1 MRGASLCCR
10 MRACA
15 RRMLSPQ
22 LTGGRER
29 GRDLLESDLQSE
41 KYLKPLTLRRA
52 EVLSG
57 DFAAALRSWL
67 NSQ

>member
-1 MRGASLCCR
+1 
-10 MRACA
+10 
-15 RRMLSPQ
+15 MLSPP